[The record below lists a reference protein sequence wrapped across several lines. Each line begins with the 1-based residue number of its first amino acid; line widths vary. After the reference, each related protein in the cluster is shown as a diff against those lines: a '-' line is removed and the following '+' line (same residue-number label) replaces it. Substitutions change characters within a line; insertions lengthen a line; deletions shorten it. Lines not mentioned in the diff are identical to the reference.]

1 MIIVGIVAFAIGLCS
16 GVMCYA
22 LCKSADAGD
31 RLPRP
36 INNGERRN
44 KR

>member
-1 MIIVGIVAFAIGLCS
+1 MMILDIVAFVAGLAA

-22 LCKSADAGD
+22 LCKSADDGD
-31 RLPRP
+31 KLPRP
-36 INNGERRN
+36 INNEERRN

>member
-1 MIIVGIVAFAIGLCS
+1 MIIVGIVAFIAGLVA

-36 INNGERRN
+36 INNEERRN

>member
-1 MIIVGIVAFAIGLCS
+1 MIIVGIVAFVIGLCS

-31 RLPRP
+31 RLPQTDQQ
-36 INNGERRN
+36 RR
-44 KR
+44 KKE

>member
-1 MIIVGIVAFAIGLCS
+1 MMIVGIVACVIGLCS

-31 RLPRP
+31 KLPRP
-36 INNGERRN
+36 INNEERRN